1 MRSLAIAILAVSQT
15 ACWGLAAALAA
26 GGSKMVDS
34 KMVESQ
40 QQQEAQT
47 RINESLDERVHPWVG
62 KPIDDVIAAW
72 GEPYRVDSEARQYV
86 WREQQSSESLMS
98 STAVTVDLVLTTD
111 AQGIVTNGDGILTD
125 TRY

>member
-1 MRSLAIAILAVSQT
+1 MRILAIAILAVTQT
-15 ACWGLAAALAA
+15 ACVALAA
-26 GGSKMVDS
+26 GLAAGGS

-40 QQQEAQT
+40 QQQELQT

-62 KPIDDVIAAW
+62 KPINDVIVAW
-72 GEPYRVDSEARQYV
+72 GEPYTVDSEARQYV
-86 WREQQSSESLMS
+86 WREQQTSDSMLS

-111 AQGIVTNGDGILTD
+111 AQGIVTNGDGILRD